1 MGFTNYVQCH
11 YFASFANWRSTLIFF
26 EAKLTNC
33 YFRPKRAKF
42 GMDYS
47 KLYSFMKNE
56 KQRLLTKYVIKKCMT
71 CNIIGDLG
79 MGQRI
84 FHKILAF
91 NMYCSCPFK
100 VNHCLSS
107 GSSSSWSSSIFSISW
122 REHPQVTCTTS
133 LTLLLHDVVQLQGD
147 LYYINLLICSVL
159 TNLQFT
165 LLQSR

>member
-1 MGFTNYVQCH
+1 MGICMKWNRVTSCKVLLHNFLLWIIFCGIYKFCPVPLFCKFCKLAVHFN
-11 YFASFANWRSTLIFF
+11 FFLILF

-79 MGQRI
+79 MGFAGRENFPQNPS
-84 FHKILAF
+84 FQYVLF
-91 NMYCSCPFK
+91 
-100 VNHCLSS
+100 LS
-107 GSSSSWSSSIFSISW
+107 F
-122 REHPQVTCTTS
+122 
-133 LTLLLHDVVQLQGD
+133 
-147 LYYINLLICSVL
+147 
-159 TNLQFT
+159 
-165 LLQSR
+165 

>member
-79 MGQRI
+79 MG
-84 FHKILAF
+84 LAGRENF
-91 NMYCSCPFK
+91 PQNPSFQYVLF
-100 VNHCLSS
+100 
-107 GSSSSWSSSIFSISW
+107 FS
-122 REHPQVTCTTS
+122 
-133 LTLLLHDVVQLQGD
+133 
-147 LYYINLLICSVL
+147 
-159 TNLQFT
+159 F
-165 LLQSR
+165 